1 MKDTSDWTTRWD
13 DQNDE
18 PVASTTECLHCGAP
32 ENRRTGKVCDVC
44 NREARRVYMLPYLG
58 PRFDAKA
65 SAPDAFEISGGTCEI
80 RCSDCA
86 ELFMSAP
93 PNDADVLASEPGEC
107 DCGVVFSVSW
117 DGVAY
122 VTARVGAMLETSNA
136 IELDKPAH
144 KSKPGRAAKSTKTK
158 TKTEKPA
165 DEIPTFG
172 RVVDDN
178 VHVQSMR
185 VEPEAKPADAID
197 DRYKVEHAPR
207 VIQTH
212 DHRVHPML
220 PSCKLLAKTVA
231 HSDEWHAARASGI
244 GSSDAG
250 AVLGLSPFGTS
261 VDVWSAKMGIEPDRK
276 PWLEPYGDFGTF
288 FEPHLRHAL
297 RVDGVDLIDGEDIGT
312 LQSLTWPI
320 ALANVDGLDAV
331 TGDNYEIKT
340 SSETWSEVP
349 AYYVA
354 QVQHQMYVTGADRT
368 ILHQYIMPY
377 DRRDLPVWMRH
388 ISKLTLMDV
397 EAENCIASILLEVG
411 ERKNWVIEYDPEY
424 AARLIARERE
434 FWECVTSGTEPA
446 TLDAEGTADLS
457 DCDELVGLLDMY
469 TLENAR
475 VPRDAIKAADKLKK
489 SARGVIDE
497 ALALRGVKAKR
508 ITAGPHKATWVHP
521 KGRPSG
527 SWTIYGGDDDSINF

>member
-1 MKDTSDWTTRWD
+1 MTDTSDWTTRWD
-13 DQNDE
+13 DQNDDE
-18 PVASTTECLHCGAP
+18 PVASPTECLHCGAP

-44 NREARRVYMLPYLG
+44 NREARRAYTLPYSG
-58 PRFDAKA
+58 PRFDAK
-65 SAPDAFEISGGTCEI
+65 SSTPDLFEISGGTCEI
-80 RCSDCA
+80 RCPDCA
-86 ELFMSAP
+86 ALFMSAP

-107 DCGVVFSVSW
+107 DCGVVFSVLW
-117 DGVAY
+117 DGVSY
-122 VTARVGAMLETSNA
+122 VTEVV
-136 IELDKPAH
+136 KPK
-144 KSKPGRAAKSTKTK
+144 KSKRGKKP
-158 TKTEKPA
+158 EPA

-172 RVVDDN
+172 RKVDDN
-178 VHVQSMR
+178 TYVQSMR
-185 VEPEAKPADAID
+185 VETAPEKPADDID
-197 DRYKVEHAPR
+197 EKYKIDHVPR

-220 PSCKLLAKTVA
+220 PSCRLLAKTVA
-231 HSDEWHAARASGI
+231 HSDDWHAARASGI

-320 ALANVDGLDAV
+320 ALANVDGLDAA

-368 ILHQYIMPY
+368 ILHQYIVPLE
-377 DRRDLPVWMRH
+377 RRH
-388 ISKLTLMDV
+388 IASLVRHVSTLTFMQV
-397 EAENCIASILLEVG
+397 EAENVIAAWLLERG

-424 AARLIARERE
+424 ASRLIARERA

-446 TLDAEGTADLS
+446 TLEAEGTADLS

-508 ITAGPHKATWVHP
+508 ITAGPHKATWVQP
-521 KGRPSG
+521 AGRSG
-527 SWTIYGGDDDSINF
+527 HWTIYGGDDDSINF